1 VYQGVKVPIQFYKV
15 VVVVN
20 DAKGQLSVTAFQM
33 DQSSVMPPR
42 PEAAEPR
49 APFDPGR
56 FSVDQI
62 TLSDLEERSGLDFDK
77 LKDFDVLSAQ
87 PIPRSLLADA
97 PLRLP
102 LKTIRE
108 AVLWAP

>member
-1 VYQGVKVPIQFYKV
+1 
-15 VVVVN
+15 
-20 DAKGQLSVTAFQM
+20 M

-42 PEAAEPR
+42 PEAVEPR
-49 APFDPGR
+49 APFEPVR

-77 LKDFDVLSAQ
+77 LKDFDVLAAQ
-87 PIPRSLLADA
+87 PIPKSVLEGA

-102 LKTIRE
+102 LRTVRE

>member
-1 VYQGVKVPIQFYKV
+1 
-15 VVVVN
+15 
-20 DAKGQLSVTAFQM
+20 
-33 DQSSVMPPR
+33 MPPR
-42 PEAAEPR
+42 PEATEPR

-56 FSVDQI
+56 FSVDQT

-77 LKDFDVLSAQ
+77 LKDFDVLAAQ
-87 PIPRSLLADA
+87 PIPKSLRQAI

-102 LKTIRE
+102 LRTFRE

>member
-1 VYQGVKVPIQFYKV
+1 
-15 VVVVN
+15 
-20 DAKGQLSVTAFQM
+20 
-33 DQSSVMPPR
+33 MPPR

-56 FSVDQI
+56 FSVNQI
-62 TLSDLEERSGLDFDK
+62 TLSDLEERSGLDFDR
-77 LKDFDVLSAQ
+77 LKDFDVLAAQ
-87 PIPRSLLADA
+87 PIPKSLREAT

-102 LKTIRE
+102 LRTVRE

>member
-1 VYQGVKVPIQFYKV
+1 
-15 VVVVN
+15 
-20 DAKGQLSVTAFQM
+20 
-33 DQSSVMPPR
+33 MPLR
-42 PEAAEPR
+42 AGMAEPR

-77 LKDFDVLSAQ
+77 LKDFDVLAAQ
-87 PIPRSLLADA
+87 PIPRSLLHGA

-102 LKTIRE
+102 LRTVRE